1 MFISLGALKK
11 NIPVVYIS
19 TEVEPDKLIEY
30 MDSFNVDLRGYLKD
44 QLLILD
50 KISLKPKG
58 VNIVQTNL
66 FDLSGVIERTKSK

>member
-1 MFISLGALKK
+1 LFISLGALKK